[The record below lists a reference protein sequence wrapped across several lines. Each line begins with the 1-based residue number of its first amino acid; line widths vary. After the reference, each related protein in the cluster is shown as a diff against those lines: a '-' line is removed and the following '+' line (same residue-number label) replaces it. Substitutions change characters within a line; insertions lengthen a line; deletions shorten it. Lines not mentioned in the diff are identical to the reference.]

1 MDSKIK
7 YIIAESKPESPP
19 PDPDPTAKERF
30 PGVIRWVLMA
40 ASTILVPTF
49 MFCKDMHKVLYI
61 VLGVAFICTIAA
73 IAACRR

>member
-7 YIIAESKPESPP
+7 YIITESKPESPP
-19 PDPDPTAKERF
+19 PDPDPTTKERF

-49 MFCKDMHKVLYI
+49 MFCKDPHKVLYI
-61 VLGVAFICTIAA
+61 VFGVAFVCTIAT

>member
-7 YIIAESKPESPP
+7 YIITESKPESPP

-30 PGVIRWVLMA
+30 PGVIHWVFMA

-49 MFCKDMHKVLYI
+49 MFCKDLHKILYI
-61 VLGVAFICTIAA
+61 VLGVAFVCTIAT
-73 IAACRR
+73 IAACKR

>member
-7 YIIAESKPESPP
+7 YIIAESKPEIPP

-30 PGVIRWVLMA
+30 PGVIRWVFMA
-40 ASTILVPTF
+40 ASTILVPTL
-49 MFCKDMHKVLYI
+49 MFCKDLHKILYI
-61 VLGVAFICTIAA
+61 VLGVAFVCTIAA

>member
-7 YIIAESKPESPP
+7 YIITESKPESLP
-19 PDPDPTAKERF
+19 PDPELTAKERF

-49 MFCKDMHKVLYI
+49 MFCKDPHKVLYI
-61 VLGVAFICTIAA
+61 VLGVAFVCTIAVV
-73 IAACRR
+73 AACRR